1 MAVLSLETLRDPDLP
16 CDVTELT
23 TADGARIHVRSYGP
37 LDAPPLVLIH
47 GFACRVE
54 YWNAQINE
62 FADRYRVIA
71 YDQRGFGRSFLGA
84 RGVSPEVLGDDL
96 AEVLELTVRGG
107 RRAVLV
113 GHSFGG
119 ITIMAW
125 AQRHP
130 GLVCQYTKA
139 VLLTDTV
146 AQKFDAQTQIV
157 PFAHRFAALR
167 RPLLRRGRGIPI
179 PLPPAWLLRPAA
191 RRVAVARRAP
201 RPVIDFMLGIVTATD
216 RFTRAIWLRALG
228 NLHVLSG
235 LDRLTVPTTVLVGT
249 EDRLTPLDSSD
260 LIAQRV
266 SANGYLFDY
275 VKVPGRGHC
284 VNIEEIGAFNAEVAR
299 LLRVGEAAEI
309 SRAL

>member
-1 MAVLSLETLRDPDLP
+1 MTTLRDPDVPFDL
-16 CDVTELT
+16 TEVA
-23 TADGARIHVRSYGP
+23 TADGARIHVRCYGP
-37 LDAPPLVLIH
+37 QDGPPLVLIH

-96 AEVLELTVRGG
+96 AEVLAATVRG

-130 GLVCQYTKA
+130 GLVRQYAKA

-146 AQKFDAQTQIV
+146 AQKFDAQTRIV

-167 RPLLRRGRGIPI
+167 RPLLRRGRTMPI

-191 RRVAVARRAP
+191 RRMVVAARTPRA
-201 RPVIDFMLGIVTATD
+201 VVDFVLGIVATTD
-216 RFTRAIWLRALG
+216 RFTRAIWLTALG
-228 NLHVLSG
+228 HLHVLSG
-235 LDRLTVPTTVLVGT
+235 LDSLTVPTTVLVGT
-249 EDRLTPLDSSD
+249 DDRLTPVASSD
-260 LIAQRV
+260 LIAERL
-266 SANGYLFDY
+266 SAKGYLFDY
-275 VKVPGRGHC
+275 VKVPDVGHC
-284 VNIEEIGAFNAEVAR
+284 VNIEEISIFNSEVER
-299 LLRVGEAAEI
+299 LLRVGESAAI

>member
-1 MAVLSLETLRDPDLP
+1 MLSLETLRDPDLP

-146 AQKFDAQTQIV
+146 AQNSTRKHKSCPSRIGS
-157 PFAHRFAALR
+157 PHFAVLSCAAGGVSRFRCRPHGCFGLR
-167 RPLLRRGRGIPI
+167 RAGSRSRAGR
-179 PLPPAWLLRPAA
+179 
-191 RRVAVARRAP
+191 
-201 RPVIDFMLGIVTATD
+201 
-216 RFTRAIWLRALG
+216 
-228 NLHVLSG
+228 
-235 LDRLTVPTTVLVGT
+235 
-249 EDRLTPLDSSD
+249 
-260 LIAQRV
+260 
-266 SANGYLFDY
+266 
-275 VKVPGRGHC
+275 PGR
-284 VNIEEIGAFNAEVAR
+284 
-299 LLRVGEAAEI
+299 
-309 SRAL
+309 